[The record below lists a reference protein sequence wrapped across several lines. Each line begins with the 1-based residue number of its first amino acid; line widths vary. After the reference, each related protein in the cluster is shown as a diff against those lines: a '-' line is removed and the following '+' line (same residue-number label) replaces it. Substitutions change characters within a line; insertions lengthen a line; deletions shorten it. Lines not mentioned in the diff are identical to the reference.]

1 MTVEVHRAVASTLH
15 WRLFRRNI
23 LTALVCYGLFW
34 MVYSYTEQWR
44 WLHNPASIV
53 WGTFMLVLFCAV
65 NNPEAIEETN
75 SPQNQWWS
83 LILPL
88 GFLSAILIAMLELDL
103 PTKKWIIASVLSV
116 ALLLRC
122 IQMHCKLRTLLEF
135 DALDFNWFK
144 LFKLGSYS
152 VTDASA
158 LIWLANYEVHTSR
171 HQHVPII
178 LVNEKIRLLFEE
190 YLPALNLTKHP
201 EHIYDID
208 KELFHRWC
216 NRYRPFKEN
225 FLWHTINQLTDDPR
239 VAYIQWLQQKEAT
252 FNEVQADFQNFA
264 PL

>member
-1 MTVEVHRAVASTLH
+1 MTVEVHRAVAPTLH

-103 PTKKWIIASVLSV
+103 PTKKWVIASVLSV

-135 DALDFNWFK
+135 DALNFNWFK
-144 LFKLGSYS
+144 LLNFGSYR
-152 VTDASA
+152 VTDTNA
-158 LIWLANYEVHTSR
+158 LIWLSEYEEYQPLKHY
-171 HQHVPII
+171 VPAI

-201 EHIYDID
+201 GRIDEID
-208 KELFHRWC
+208 KELFRQWC
-216 NRYRPFKEN
+216 NRYRPLKEN
-225 FLWHTINQLTDDPR
+225 FLWRTINQLTDDHR
-239 VAYIQWLQQKEAT
+239 AAYIQWLLQKEVM
-252 FNEVQADFQNFA
+252 FNEVQADFQDFA